1 MPLSPTISR
10 DVNAVDLRN
19 PQLIVNDKTR
29 GHPWRSLFRL
39 HWGSQPVDRATLLQ
53 QLREAVSSKDADIDL
68 AETALLLSALDDPSV
83 DLVPYRQHL
92 DLLAS
97 DIGAMARPG
106 SGLMECI
113 DTLRIVVYTTH
124 GYSGDRRS
132 YDDIEN
138 ANLIRVIDRRRGI
151 PVSLGIIC
159 IHAWRVQGWTAAGI
173 HSPGHFLIQV
183 STTGELAI
191 LDPFHQARLLDESNL
206 RERFTAVQEDSTE
219 NAMNGVVPVS
229 NREILLRL
237 QNNIRIRARQHG
249 DTALAL
255 RTTESMLVLAK
266 DAPVFRL
273 EIAALKAMA
282 GEI

>member
-1 MPLSPTISR
+1 M
-10 DVNAVDLRN
+10 
-19 PQLIVNDKTR
+19 
-29 GHPWRSLFRL
+29 
-39 HWGSQPVDRATLLQ
+39 DRATLLQ
-53 QLREAVSSKDADIDL
+53 QLREAISSKDADIDL

-97 DIGAMARPG
+97 DIGATTRHG
-106 SGLMECI
+106 SGLIECI
-113 DTLRIVVYTTH
+113 DALRAVVYTTH

-132 YDDIEN
+132 YDDIQN
-138 ANLIRVIDRRRGI
+138 ANLIRVIDRRCGI

-159 IHAWRVQGWTAAGI
+159 IHAWRVQGWVADGI
-173 HSPGHFLIQV
+173 QSPAHFLIQV

-191 LDPFHQARLLDESNL
+191 LDPFHHARQLDERNL
-206 RERFTAVQEDSTE
+206 HQRFTEADEESTD
-219 NAMNGVVPVS
+219 NAMKDVVPVS
-229 NREILLRL
+229 NCEILLRL
-237 QNNIRIRARQHG
+237 QNNIRIRARQSG

-273 EIAALKAMA
+273 EIAALKAKA
-282 GEI
+282 GELKAALSDIESLLDSHGAEELHEQAELLQATLKGRLN

>member
-1 MPLSPTISR
+1 M
-10 DVNAVDLRN
+10 
-19 PQLIVNDKTR
+19 
-29 GHPWRSLFRL
+29 

-53 QLREAVSSKDADIDL
+53 TLREAVSTKDADIDL
-68 AETALLLSALDDPSV
+68 AETALLLAALDDPSV

-97 DIGAMARPG
+97 DIGATTRHG
-106 SGLMECI
+106 SGLIECI
-113 DTLRIVVYTTH
+113 DALRAVVYTTH

-132 YDDIEN
+132 YDDIQN
-138 ANLIRVIDRRRGI
+138 ANLIRVIDRRCGI

-159 IHAWRVQGWTAAGI
+159 IHAWRVQGWAAAGI
-173 HSPGHFLIQV
+173 HSPAHFLIQV

-191 LDPFHQARLLDESNL
+191 LDPFHQARQLDDSNL
-206 RERFTAVQEDSTE
+206 HERFTAAQEDSTE

-237 QNNIRIRARQHG
+237 QNNIRIRARQRD

-255 RTTESMLVLAK
+255 QITESMLVLAK

-273 EIAALKAMA
+273 EIAALKAKA
-282 GEI
+282 GEIKAALSDIETLLEGQGAEELHEQAELLQATLKGRLN

>member
-1 MPLSPTISR
+1 M
-10 DVNAVDLRN
+10 
-19 PQLIVNDKTR
+19 
-29 GHPWRSLFRL
+29 
-39 HWGSQPVDRATLLQ
+39 DRATLLQ
-53 QLREAVSSKDADIDL
+53 QLREAISSKDADIDL

-97 DIGAMARPG
+97 DIGAMTRPG
-106 SGLMECI
+106 SSLTECI
-113 DTLRIVVYTTH
+113 DTLRVVVYTTH

-159 IHAWRVQGWTAAGI
+159 IHAWRVQGWAAAGI

-183 STTGELAI
+183 STTGKLAI
-191 LDPFHQARLLDESNL
+191 LDPFHQARLLDESDL

-219 NAMNGVVPVS
+219 NSMNGVVPVS
-229 NREILLRL
+229 NCEILLRL
-237 QNNIRIRARQHG
+237 QNNIRIRARQCG

-273 EIAALKAMA
+273 EIAALKAKA
-282 GEI
+282 GEIKAALNESETLLERHGAEELREQAELLQTTLKGRLN

>member
-1 MPLSPTISR
+1 M
-10 DVNAVDLRN
+10 
-19 PQLIVNDKTR
+19 
-29 GHPWRSLFRL
+29 
-39 HWGSQPVDRATLLQ
+39 DRATLLQ
-53 QLREAVSSKDADIDL
+53 QLREAISSKDADIDL

-92 DLLAS
+92 DVLAS
-97 DIGAMARPG
+97 DIGAMTRPG

-113 DTLRIVVYTTH
+113 DTLRVAVYTTH

-159 IHAWRVQGWTAAGI
+159 IHAWRVQGWSAVGI

-206 RERFTAVQEDSTE
+206 HERFTAVQEDSTE
-219 NAMNGVVPVS
+219 NSMNGVVPVS

-237 QNNIRIRARQHG
+237 QNNIRIRARQRG

-273 EIAALKAMA
+273 EIAALKAKA
-282 GEI
+282 GEIKAALSDIESLLDSHGAEELHEQAELLQATLKGRLN

>member
-1 MPLSPTISR
+1 M
-10 DVNAVDLRN
+10 
-19 PQLIVNDKTR
+19 
-29 GHPWRSLFRL
+29 
-39 HWGSQPVDRATLLQ
+39 DRATLLQ
-53 QLREAVSSKDADIDL
+53 QLREAISTRDADIDL
-68 AETALLLSALDDPSV
+68 AQTALLLAALDDPSV
-83 DLVPYRQHL
+83 DLAPYRQHL

-97 DIGAMARPG
+97 DIGVMTRPD

-113 DTLRIVVYTTH
+113 DALRAVVYTTH

-132 YDDIEN
+132 YDDIQN
-138 ANLIRVIDRRRGI
+138 ANLIRVIDRRCGI

-159 IHAWRVQGWTAAGI
+159 IHAWRVQGWAAAGI
-173 HSPGHFLIQV
+173 HSPAHFLIQV

-191 LDPFHQARLLDESNL
+191 LDPFHQARQLDERNL
-206 RERFTAVQEDSTE
+206 HERFTAAQEDSTE
-219 NAMNGVVPVS
+219 NTVNGVVPVS

-237 QNNIRIRARQHG
+237 QNNIRIRARQRH

-273 EIAALKAMA
+273 EIAALKAKA
-282 GEI
+282 GEIKAALSDIETLLDGHGAEELHEQAELLQATLKGRLN

>member
-1 MPLSPTISR
+1 M
-10 DVNAVDLRN
+10 
-19 PQLIVNDKTR
+19 
-29 GHPWRSLFRL
+29 
-39 HWGSQPVDRATLLQ
+39 DRATLLQ
-53 QLREAVSSKDADIDL
+53 QLREAISTKDTDIDL
-68 AETALLLSALDDPSV
+68 AETALLLAALDDPSV

-92 DLLAS
+92 DLLAC
-97 DIGAMARPG
+97 DIRAMTRPG

-113 DTLRIVVYTTH
+113 DALRAVVYTTH

-132 YDDIEN
+132 YDDIQN
-138 ANLIRVIDRRRGI
+138 ANLIRVIDRRCGI

-159 IHAWRVQGWTAAGI
+159 IHAWRVQGWAAAGI

-191 LDPFHQARLLDESNL
+191 LDPFNQARQLDESNL
-206 RERFTAVQEDSTE
+206 HARFTAAQEDSTE

-237 QNNIRIRARQHG
+237 QNNIRGRARQRH

-255 RTTESMLVLAK
+255 RTTESMFVLAK
-266 DAPVFRL
+266 DAPVVRL
-273 EIAALKAMA
+273 EIAALKAKA
-282 GEI
+282 GEIKAALSDIETLLEGQGAEELREQAELLQATLQERLN

>member
-1 MPLSPTISR
+1 
-10 DVNAVDLRN
+10 
-19 PQLIVNDKTR
+19 
-29 GHPWRSLFRL
+29 
-39 HWGSQPVDRATLLQ
+39 VDRATLLQ
-53 QLREAVSSKDADIDL
+53 QLREAISSKDADIDL

-92 DLLAS
+92 DVLAS
-97 DIGAMARPG
+97 DIGAMTRPG

-113 DTLRIVVYTTH
+113 DTLRVAVYTTH

-132 YDDIEN
+132 YNDIEN

-159 IHAWRVQGWTAAGI
+159 IHAWRVQGWSAVGI

-206 RERFTAVQEDSTE
+206 HERFTAVQEDSTE
-219 NAMNGVVPVS
+219 NSMNGVVPVS

-237 QNNIRIRARQHG
+237 QNNIRIRARQRG

-273 EIAALKAMA
+273 EIAALKAKA
-282 GEI
+282 GEIKAALSDIESLLDSHGAEELHEQAELLQATLKGRLN

>member
-1 MPLSPTISR
+1 M
-10 DVNAVDLRN
+10 
-19 PQLIVNDKTR
+19 
-29 GHPWRSLFRL
+29 
-39 HWGSQPVDRATLLQ
+39 DRATLLQ

-191 LDPFHQARLLDESNL
+191 LDPFHQARLLDESDL

-219 NAMNGVVPVS
+219 NSLNGVVPVS

-237 QNNIRIRARQHG
+237 QNNIRIRARQRD

-255 RTTESMLVLAK
+255 QITESMLVLAK

-273 EIAALKAMA
+273 EIAALKAKA
-282 GEI
+282 GEIKAALSDIETLLDGHGAEKLHEQAELLQATLKGRLN

>member
-1 MPLSPTISR
+1 M
-10 DVNAVDLRN
+10 
-19 PQLIVNDKTR
+19 
-29 GHPWRSLFRL
+29 
-39 HWGSQPVDRATLLQ
+39 DRATLLQ

-68 AETALLLSALDDPSV
+68 AETALLLSALDEPSV

-97 DIGAMARPG
+97 DIGAMTRPG

-113 DTLRIVVYTTH
+113 DTLRVAVYTTH

-159 IHAWRVQGWTAAGI
+159 IHAGRVQGWSAAGI

-183 STTGELAI
+183 STTGKLAI
-191 LDPFHQARLLDESNL
+191 LDPFHQARYWMKAISMN
-206 RERFTAVQEDSTE
+206 DSQQY
-219 NAMNGVVPVS
+219 
-229 NREILLRL
+229 RK
-237 QNNIRIRARQHG
+237 IR
-249 DTALAL
+249 L
-255 RTTESMLVLAK
+255 RTQ
-266 DAPVFRL
+266 
-273 EIAALKAMA
+273 
-282 GEI
+282 

>member
-1 MPLSPTISR
+1 M
-10 DVNAVDLRN
+10 
-19 PQLIVNDKTR
+19 
-29 GHPWRSLFRL
+29 
-39 HWGSQPVDRATLLQ
+39 DRATLLQ
-53 QLREAVSSKDADIDL
+53 QLREAISSKDADIDL

-97 DIGAMARPG
+97 DIGAMTRPG
-106 SGLMECI
+106 IGLMDCI
-113 DTLRIVVYTTH
+113 DTLRVAVYTTH

-159 IHAWRVQGWTAAGI
+159 IHAWRVQGWSAAGI

-191 LDPFHQARLLDESNL
+191 LDPFHRAQLLDESTL
-206 RERFTAVQEDSTE
+206 HERFTAVQEDWTE
-219 NAMNGVVPVS
+219 NSMNGVVPVS

-237 QNNIRIRARQHG
+237 QNNIRIRARQRG

-273 EIAALKAMA
+273 EIAALKAKA
-282 GEI
+282 GEIKAALSDIETLLEGQGSEELHEQAELLQATLKGRLN

>member
-1 MPLSPTISR
+1 M
-10 DVNAVDLRN
+10 
-19 PQLIVNDKTR
+19 
-29 GHPWRSLFRL
+29 
-39 HWGSQPVDRATLLQ
+39 DRATLLQ
-53 QLREAVSSKDADIDL
+53 QLREAISSKDADVDL

-113 DTLRIVVYTTH
+113 DTLRVVVYSTH

-132 YDDIEN
+132 YDDVEN

-159 IHAWRVQGWTAAGI
+159 IHAWRVQGWSAAGI

-183 STTGELAI
+183 STTGKLAI
-191 LDPFHQARLLDESNL
+191 LDPFHQARLLDESDL
-206 RERFTAVQEDSTE
+206 HERFTAVQEDSTE
-219 NAMNGVVPVS
+219 NSMNGVVPVS

-237 QNNIRIRARQHG
+237 QNNIRIRARQRG

-273 EIAALKAMA
+273 EIAALKAKA
-282 GEI
+282 GELKAALSDIESLLDSHGAEELHEQAELLQATLKGRLN

>member
-1 MPLSPTISR
+1 M
-10 DVNAVDLRN
+10 
-19 PQLIVNDKTR
+19 
-29 GHPWRSLFRL
+29 
-39 HWGSQPVDRATLLQ
+39 DRATLLQ

-68 AETALLLSALDDPSV
+68 AETALLLSALDEPSV

-97 DIGAMARPG
+97 DIGAMTRPG

-113 DTLRIVVYTTH
+113 DTLRVVVYATH

-159 IHAWRVQGWTAAGI
+159 IHAWRVQGWAAAGI
-173 HSPGHFLIQV
+173 RSPGHFLIQV

-206 RERFTAVQEDSTE
+206 RERFTAAQEDSTE
-219 NAMNGVVPVS
+219 NSMNGVAPVS

-237 QNNIRIRARQHG
+237 QNNIRIRARQRG

-273 EIAALKAMA
+273 EIAALKAKA
-282 GEI
+282 GEIKAALSDIETLLDGRGAEELHEQAELLQATLKGRLN

>member
-1 MPLSPTISR
+1 M
-10 DVNAVDLRN
+10 
-19 PQLIVNDKTR
+19 
-29 GHPWRSLFRL
+29 
-39 HWGSQPVDRATLLQ
+39 DRATLLQ
-53 QLREAVSSKDADIDL
+53 QLREAISTRDADIDL
-68 AETALLLSALDDPSV
+68 AETALLLAALDDPSV

-97 DIGAMARPG
+97 DIGATTRHG
-106 SGLMECI
+106 SGLIECI
-113 DTLRIVVYTTH
+113 DALRAVVYTTH

-132 YDDIEN
+132 YDDIQN
-138 ANLIRVIDRRRGI
+138 ANLIRVIDRRCGI

-159 IHAWRVQGWTAAGI
+159 IHAWRVQGWAAAGI
-173 HSPGHFLIQV
+173 RSPAHFLIQV

-191 LDPFHQARLLDESNL
+191 LDPFHQARQLDDSNL
-206 RERFTAVQEDSTE
+206 HERFTAQEGSTE

-237 QNNIRIRARQHG
+237 QNNIRIRARQRD

-273 EIAALKAMA
+273 EIAALKAKA
-282 GEI
+282 GEIKAALSDIETLLDGHGAEELHEQAELLQATLKGRLN

>member
-1 MPLSPTISR
+1 M
-10 DVNAVDLRN
+10 
-19 PQLIVNDKTR
+19 
-29 GHPWRSLFRL
+29 
-39 HWGSQPVDRATLLQ
+39 DRATLLQ
-53 QLREAVSSKDADIDL
+53 QLRQAISSKDADIDL

-92 DLLAS
+92 DVLAS
-97 DIGAMARPG
+97 DIGAMTRPG

-113 DTLRIVVYTTH
+113 DTLRVAVYTTH

-132 YDDIEN
+132 YNDIEN

-159 IHAWRVQGWTAAGI
+159 IHAWRVQGWSAVGI

-206 RERFTAVQEDSTE
+206 HERFTAVQEDSTE
-219 NAMNGVVPVS
+219 NSMNGVVPVS

-237 QNNIRIRARQHG
+237 QNNIRIRARQRG

-273 EIAALKAMA
+273 EIAALKAKA
-282 GEI
+282 GEIKAALSDIESLLDSHGAEELHEQAELLQATLKGRLN

>member
-1 MPLSPTISR
+1 M
-10 DVNAVDLRN
+10 
-19 PQLIVNDKTR
+19 
-29 GHPWRSLFRL
+29 
-39 HWGSQPVDRATLLQ
+39 DRATLLQ
-53 QLREAVSSKDADIDL
+53 QLREAISSKDADIDL

-97 DIGAMARPG
+97 DIGAMTRPG

-113 DTLRIVVYTTH
+113 DTLRVAVYTTH
-124 GYSGDRRS
+124 GYSGDRRT

-159 IHAWRVQGWTAAGI
+159 IHAWRVQGWSAAGI

-191 LDPFHQARLLDESNL
+191 LDPFHGARQLAESNL
-206 RERFTAVQEDSTE
+206 HERFRAADGDSTE
-219 NAMNGVVPVS
+219 NLLNGVVPVS

-237 QNNIRIRARQHG
+237 QNNIRIRARQRG

-273 EIAALKAMA
+273 EIAALKAKA
-282 GEI
+282 GELKAALSDIESLLDSHGAEELHEQAELLQATLKGRLN

>member
-1 MPLSPTISR
+1 
-10 DVNAVDLRN
+10 
-19 PQLIVNDKTR
+19 
-29 GHPWRSLFRL
+29 
-39 HWGSQPVDRATLLQ
+39 
-53 QLREAVSSKDADIDL
+53 
-68 AETALLLSALDDPSV
+68 
-83 DLVPYRQHL
+83 
-92 DLLAS
+92 
-97 DIGAMARPG
+97 
-106 SGLMECI
+106 MECI
-113 DTLRIVVYTTH
+113 DTLRVVVYSTH

-159 IHAWRVQGWTAAGI
+159 IHAWRVQGWSAAGI

-191 LDPFHQARLLDESNL
+191 LDPFHRARLLDESTL
-206 RERFTAVQEDSTE
+206 HERFTAVQEDSTE
-219 NAMNGVVPVS
+219 NSMNGVVPVS

-237 QNNIRIRARQHG
+237 QNNIRIRARQRG

-273 EIAALKAMA
+273 EIAALKAKA
-282 GEI
+282 GELKAALSDIESLLDSHGAEELHEQAELLQATLKGRLN

>member
-1 MPLSPTISR
+1 
-10 DVNAVDLRN
+10 
-19 PQLIVNDKTR
+19 
-29 GHPWRSLFRL
+29 
-39 HWGSQPVDRATLLQ
+39 LQ
-53 QLREAVSSKDADIDL
+53 QLRQAISSKDADIDL

-92 DLLAS
+92 DVLAS
-97 DIGAMARPG
+97 DIGAMTRPG

-113 DTLRIVVYTTH
+113 DTLRVAVYTTH

-132 YDDIEN
+132 YNDIEN

-159 IHAWRVQGWTAAGI
+159 IHAWRVQGWSAVGI

-206 RERFTAVQEDSTE
+206 HERFTAVQEDSTE
-219 NAMNGVVPVS
+219 NSMNGVVPVS

-237 QNNIRIRARQHG
+237 QNNIRIRARQRG

-273 EIAALKAMA
+273 EIAALKAKA
-282 GEI
+282 GEIKAALSDIESLLDSHGAEELHEQAELLQATLKGRLN

>member
-1 MPLSPTISR
+1 
-10 DVNAVDLRN
+10 
-19 PQLIVNDKTR
+19 
-29 GHPWRSLFRL
+29 
-39 HWGSQPVDRATLLQ
+39 
-53 QLREAVSSKDADIDL
+53 
-68 AETALLLSALDDPSV
+68 
-83 DLVPYRQHL
+83 
-92 DLLAS
+92 
-97 DIGAMARPG
+97 MARPG

-113 DTLRIVVYTTH
+113 DTLRVVVYSTH

-159 IHAWRVQGWTAAGI
+159 IHAWRVQGWSAAGI

-183 STTGELAI
+183 STTGKLAI
-191 LDPFHQARLLDESNL
+191 LDPFHQARLLDESDL
-206 RERFTAVQEDSTE
+206 HERFTAVQEDSTE
-219 NAMNGVVPVS
+219 NSMNGVVPVS

-237 QNNIRIRARQHG
+237 QNNIRIRARQRG

-273 EIAALKAMA
+273 EIAALKAKA
-282 GEI
+282 GEIKAALSDIETLLDGHGAEELHEQAELLQATLKGRLN

>member
-1 MPLSPTISR
+1 M
-10 DVNAVDLRN
+10 
-19 PQLIVNDKTR
+19 
-29 GHPWRSLFRL
+29 
-39 HWGSQPVDRATLLQ
+39 DRATLLQ

-206 RERFTAVQEDSTE
+206 RERFTATQEDSTE
-219 NAMNGVVPVS
+219 NSMNGVVPVS

-237 QNNIRIRARQHG
+237 QNNIRIRARQRG

-266 DAPVFRL
+266 DA
-273 EIAALKAMA
+273 
-282 GEI
+282 

>member
-1 MPLSPTISR
+1 M
-10 DVNAVDLRN
+10 
-19 PQLIVNDKTR
+19 
-29 GHPWRSLFRL
+29 
-39 HWGSQPVDRATLLQ
+39 DRATLLQ

-219 NAMNGVVPVS
+219 NSMNGVVPVS

-237 QNNIRIRARQHG
+237 QNNIRIRARQRG

-273 EIAALKAMA
+273 EIAALKAKA
-282 GEI
+282 GEIKAALSDIETLLDGRGAEELHEQAELLQATLKGRLN

>member
-1 MPLSPTISR
+1 M
-10 DVNAVDLRN
+10 
-19 PQLIVNDKTR
+19 
-29 GHPWRSLFRL
+29 
-39 HWGSQPVDRATLLQ
+39 DRATLLQ
-53 QLREAVSSKDADIDL
+53 QLREAISSKDADIDL

-113 DTLRIVVYTTH
+113 DTLRVVVYSTH

-159 IHAWRVQGWTAAGI
+159 IHAWRVQGWSAAGI

-183 STTGELAI
+183 STTGKLAI
-191 LDPFHQARLLDESNL
+191 LDPFHQARLLDESDL
-206 RERFTAVQEDSTE
+206 HERFTAVQEDSTE
-219 NAMNGVVPVS
+219 NSMNGVVPVS

-237 QNNIRIRARQHG
+237 QNNIRIRARQRG

-273 EIAALKAMA
+273 EIAALKAKA
-282 GEI
+282 GEIKAALSAIETLLDGHGAVELHEQDDLLQAALKGRLN

>member
-1 MPLSPTISR
+1 MDRVT
-10 DVNAVDLRN
+10 
-19 PQLIVNDKTR
+19 
-29 GHPWRSLFRL
+29 LF
-39 HWGSQPVDRATLLQ
+39 Q
-53 QLREAVSSKDADIDL
+53 QLREAISLKDADIDL

-97 DIGAMARPG
+97 DIGAMTRPG

-113 DTLRIVVYTTH
+113 DTLRDAVYTTH

-159 IHAWRVQGWTAAGI
+159 IHAWRVQGWSAAGI

-191 LDPFHQARLLDESNL
+191 LDPFHRARLLDESTL
-206 RERFTAVQEDSTE
+206 HERFTAVQEDSTE
-219 NAMNGVVPVS
+219 NSMNGVVPVS

-237 QNNIRIRARQHG
+237 QNNIRIRARQRG

-273 EIAALKAMA
+273 EIAALKAKA
-282 GEI
+282 GELKAALSDIESLLDSHGAEELHEQAELLQATLKGRLN

>member
-1 MPLSPTISR
+1 M
-10 DVNAVDLRN
+10 
-19 PQLIVNDKTR
+19 
-29 GHPWRSLFRL
+29 
-39 HWGSQPVDRATLLQ
+39 DRATLLQ
-53 QLREAVSSKDADIDL
+53 QLREAISSKDADIDL

-113 DTLRIVVYTTH
+113 DTLRVVVYSTH

-159 IHAWRVQGWTAAGI
+159 IHAWRVQGWSAAGI

-183 STTGELAI
+183 STTGKLAI
-191 LDPFHQARLLDESNL
+191 LDPFHQARLLDESDL
-206 RERFTAVQEDSTE
+206 HERFTAVQEDSTE
-219 NAMNGVVPVS
+219 NSMNGVVPVS

-237 QNNIRIRARQHG
+237 QNNIRIRARQRG

-273 EIAALKAMA
+273 EIAALKAKA
-282 GEI
+282 GEIKAALNDIETLLERHGAEELREQAELLQATLKGRLN

>member
-1 MPLSPTISR
+1 M
-10 DVNAVDLRN
+10 
-19 PQLIVNDKTR
+19 
-29 GHPWRSLFRL
+29 
-39 HWGSQPVDRATLLQ
+39 DRATLLQ
-53 QLREAVSSKDADIDL
+53 QLREAISSKDADIDL

-113 DTLRIVVYTTH
+113 DTLRVVVYSTH

-159 IHAWRVQGWTAAGI
+159 IHAWRVQGWSAAGI

-183 STTGELAI
+183 STTGKLAI
-191 LDPFHQARLLDESNL
+191 LDPFHQARLLDESDL
-206 RERFTAVQEDSTE
+206 HERFTAVQEDSTE
-219 NAMNGVVPVS
+219 NSMNGVVPVS

-237 QNNIRIRARQHG
+237 QNNIRIRARQRG

-273 EIAALKAMA
+273 EIAALKAKA
-282 GEI
+282 GEIKAALNDIETLLECRGAEELREQAELLQATLKGRLN

>member
-1 MPLSPTISR
+1 M
-10 DVNAVDLRN
+10 
-19 PQLIVNDKTR
+19 
-29 GHPWRSLFRL
+29 
-39 HWGSQPVDRATLLQ
+39 DRATLLQ
-53 QLREAVSSKDADIDL
+53 QLREAISTRDADIDL
-68 AETALLLSALDDPSV
+68 AETALLLAALDDPSV

-97 DIGAMARPG
+97 DIGATTRHG
-106 SGLMECI
+106 SGLIECI
-113 DTLRIVVYTTH
+113 DALRAVVYTTH

-132 YDDIEN
+132 YDDIQN
-138 ANLIRVIDRRRGI
+138 ANLIRVIDRRCGI

-159 IHAWRVQGWTAAGI
+159 IHAWRVQGWAAAGI
-173 HSPGHFLIQV
+173 RSPAHFLIQV

-191 LDPFHQARLLDESNL
+191 LDPFHQARQLDDSNL
-206 RERFTAVQEDSTE
+206 HERFTAAQEGSTE

-237 QNNIRIRARQHG
+237 QNNIRIRARQRD

-273 EIAALKAMA
+273 EIAALKAKA
-282 GEI
+282 GEIKAALSDIETLLEGQGAEELHEQAELLQATLKGRLN